1 MRQRWI
7 RCVFV
12 LMATALFGTAS
23 ALAANGEAVK
33 QSGDISYVSGGVGD
47 ESLERVGALEMGF
60 NVKLVFALQ
69 NGEYL
74 SDVKV
79 VIADAVGKPLLEAV
93 AEGPVFLAKL
103 PAGRYELRATVGDV
117 TRMQRLRVGAKEGL
131 KTVQFRWPPAP

>member
-12 LMATALFGTAS
+12 LWTVALFGSTS

-33 QSGDISYVSGGVGD
+33 QSGDITYVSGGVGD

-60 NVKLVFALQ
+60 NIKLVFALQ

-103 PAGRYELRATVGDV
+103 PAGRYEVRATVGDV

-131 KTVQFRWPPAP
+131 KTVQFRWPMAP

>member
-1 MRQRWI
+1 MWQRSI

-12 LMATALFGTAS
+12 LLAAALFTATS

-74 SDVKV
+74 SVVKV
-79 VIADAVGKPLLEAV
+79 VIADAVGKPLLEPV

-103 PAGRYELRATVGDV
+103 PAGRYEVRATVGDV

-131 KTVQFRWPPAP
+131 KTVQFRWPLAP

>member
-7 RCVFV
+7 RCIFV
-12 LMATALFGTAS
+12 LLVAALSGGP
-23 ALAANGEAVK
+23 LVYAANGEAVR

-93 AEGPVFLAKL
+93 AEGPMFLAKL
-103 PAGRYELRATVGDV
+103 PAGRYELRATYGEV
-117 TRMQRLRVGAKEGL
+117 TRMQRVRLGAKDGL
-131 KTVQFRWPPAP
+131 KTVQFRWPVTP